1 MMCSCLDDQW
11 LSPCFALSSEVAHY
25 LKPALALMMRSSF
38 SYLGQLRDFYTTIT
52 KCEHSFMHACSS
64 RQHYIMMLTLNMII
78 CVNCYYFVFWNI
90 YLIFLKGSKMSA
102 YVSMIKNAVIKWWPI
117 YNTANQSTTNL
128 YPITLLTSKI
138 LDPLLNLLDNVNWWF
153 HKKTQSSY

>member
-1 MMCSCLDDQW
+1 
-11 LSPCFALSSEVAHY
+11 
-25 LKPALALMMRSSF
+25 
-38 SYLGQLRDFYTTIT
+38 
-52 KCEHSFMHACSS
+52 
-64 RQHYIMMLTLNMII
+64 
-78 CVNCYYFVFWNI
+78 
-90 YLIFLKGSKMSA
+90 MSA

-153 HKKTQSSY
+153 HKKPKSSY